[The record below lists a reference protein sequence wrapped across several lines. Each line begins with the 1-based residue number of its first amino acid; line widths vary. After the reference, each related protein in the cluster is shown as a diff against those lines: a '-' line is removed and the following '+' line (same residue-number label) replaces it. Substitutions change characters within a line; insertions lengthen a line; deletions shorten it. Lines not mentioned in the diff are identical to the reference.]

1 MFAGL
6 IDLSLSHLI
15 ALSVNQNLANLSSI
29 LQTSPSSY
37 TILAFS
43 SPLCTSLK
51 VAVFEVEIWE
61 NSIQPQTSYIVDSVL
76 LRCHIRGWSFHE
88 YLSAFGDLQTL
99 EQYLQYSDHYQLRS
113 HLSRLP
119 FSFYRLLHYP
129 RLHERVG
136 CSGQKYEEAQ

>member
-37 TILAFS
+37 TILAFL

-61 NSIQPQTSYIVDSVL
+61 NSI
-76 LRCHIRGWSFHE
+76 
-88 YLSAFGDLQTL
+88 
-99 EQYLQYSDHYQLRS
+99 
-113 HLSRLP
+113 
-119 FSFYRLLHYP
+119 
-129 RLHERVG
+129 
-136 CSGQKYEEAQ
+136 